1 MFETPQRKKKIR
13 DSNNKGPYAPG
24 FQMPEDEANVVD
36 GTDVV
41 LRNKKAISL
50 LDSDSDSEDD
60 GEENFDN
67 KSHEEENKSKKFDGY
82 DSVSGR

>member
-1 MFETPQRKKKIR
+1 MFQTPQRKKKIR

-41 LRNKKAISL
+41 VRNKKAISL
-50 LDSDSDSEDD
+50 LDSDSGSEDD

-67 KSHEEENKSKKFDGY
+67 ESHEEENKSKKFDGY

>member
-1 MFETPQRKKKIR
+1 
-13 DSNNKGPYAPG
+13 
-24 FQMPEDEANVVD
+24 MPEDEANVVD

-41 LRNKKAISL
+41 VRNKKAISL
-50 LDSDSDSEDD
+50 LDSDSDSEGD

-67 KSHEEENKSKKFDGY
+67 ESHEEENKSKKFDGY